1 MTMTMTMTVTVTQQ
15 MVLSIENL
23 QPRCVPLH
31 LSMLDIVGCRLAGAL
46 CYRFRNDLILIAVT
60 ESKESDARVRDTFAA
75 VDDSFKNRC
84 KLRRLERY

>member
-1 MTMTMTMTVTVTQQ
+1 MAMTMAQQ

-31 LSMLDIVGCRLAGAL
+31 LSMLDIVGYELAGAL
-46 CYRFRNDLILIAVT
+46 RHRFRNDLILVAVT
-60 ESKESDARVRDTFAA
+60 ESKGSDARVRDTFAA

-84 KLRRLERY
+84 ELRRLERY